1 MTNLNP
7 SVWGPHGWFFLD
19 SVALSYPDYPT
30 NKEKENI
37 KIFFTSIKNILPC
50 RSCRVHYEHNL
61 MKFPLTNTVLK
72 NRKNLLEWV
81 MNAHNRVKMFYNKK
95 LLSESDI
102 INYYSD
108 QYGSKSYNNL
118 ILYFLYVLTLICVV
132 FIYKWLQKKKLK

>member
-50 RSCRVHYEHNL
+50 RSYRVHYEHNL